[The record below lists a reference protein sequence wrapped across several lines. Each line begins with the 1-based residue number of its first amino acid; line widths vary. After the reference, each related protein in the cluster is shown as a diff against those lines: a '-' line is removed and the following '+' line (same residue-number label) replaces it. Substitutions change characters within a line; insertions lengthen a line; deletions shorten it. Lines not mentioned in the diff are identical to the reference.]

1 MGNGLLYL
9 NRGRA
14 ETYLIFGAGLMHVSK
29 STGFGGAQPGS
40 STDGFAA
47 ALGAGIQIFVTEHL
61 SLRPEFSIYAGDSR
75 GVVEP
80 PLGVLR
86 FSMGIAY
93 HW

>member
-1 MGNGLLYL
+1 MLPNAFRTTRDYSSLCPPFQASGVHATGNGLFYLY
-9 NRGRA
+9 RGRA
-14 ETYLIFGAGLMHVSK
+14 QTYLIFGAGLMHVA
-29 STGFGGAQPGS
+29 GAQPGI

-47 ALGAGIQIFVTEHL
+47 NL
-61 SLRPEFSIYAGDSR
+61 

-80 PLGVLR
+80 PLAVLR